1 MTHCERL
8 SDRMPDVAHGRSG
21 WSPEEENHLTTCA
34 DCRSEWELVRTASHL
49 GDSLPPLRS
58 PETVA
63 ATLLGRL
70 AVERAR
76 LRARQRNW
84 LVAGL
89 AAAAVTIIA
98 VRIPRPEGVVPLVSA
113 PAPAPAP
120 VPVSGP
126 QGAARQLVPLPE
138 LDDLPSA
145 ELEAILGSLDEPGAA
160 SAASEGAAL
169 EDFDD
174 HELEQVLGA
183 WEG

>member
-8 SDRMPDVAHGRSG
+8 SDRMPDVAHGRSA

-49 GDSLPPLRS
+49 GDSLPPFRS
-58 PETVA
+58 PETVSA
-63 ATLLGRL
+63 ALLGRL
-70 AVERAR
+70 AAERAR
-76 LRARQRNW
+76 VRARQRNW

-98 VRIPRPEGVVPLVSA
+98 LRIPRPEGVVPSVSA
-113 PAPAPAP
+113 PAPGRGPGPEVAAPQ
-120 VPVSGP
+120 V
-126 QGAARQLVPLPE
+126 VPLPE

-145 ELEAILGSLDEPGAA
+145 ELEAILGSLDEPGAT